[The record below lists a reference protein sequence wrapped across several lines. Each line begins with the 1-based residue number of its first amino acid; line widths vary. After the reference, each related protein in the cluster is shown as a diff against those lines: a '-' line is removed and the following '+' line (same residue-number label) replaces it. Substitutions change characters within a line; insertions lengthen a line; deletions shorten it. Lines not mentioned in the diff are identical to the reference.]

1 MAKKLTRL
9 AKKPNSRVSYK
20 IITQPSSPV
29 QGSLIRTLFLDAETA
44 YDTSAAKKAQLEA
57 DKVAAQ
63 SALDDAIAAGDD
75 LADDATKNE
84 ETIATNTATIAEM
97 EAEIESLKKKFKL
110 FVLSG

>member
-1 MAKKLTRL
+1 MLPNRYPLTL
-9 AKKPNSRVSYK
+9 
-20 IITQPSSPV
+20 V
-29 QGSLIRTLFLDAETA
+29 QGSLIYNLFLDAETA